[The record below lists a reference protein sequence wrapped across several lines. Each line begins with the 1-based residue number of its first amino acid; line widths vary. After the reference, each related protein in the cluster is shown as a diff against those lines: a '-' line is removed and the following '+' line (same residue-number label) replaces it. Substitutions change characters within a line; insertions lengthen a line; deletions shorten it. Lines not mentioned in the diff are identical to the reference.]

1 VNAGAH
7 EPPVILYTA
16 AHGGFSHE
24 AVPLGGG
31 AAVCDRLLEEWTRA
45 QPFPFRS
52 ITPSILGSPAPLG
65 GDLVRFG
72 ERAYA
77 RFCRDFERAITSEI
91 LRQDPAQV
99 VVLSNDISEGPDFA
113 ALAARGYRIF
123 TIYHV
128 DVVAYVA
135 GIYARGL
142 IRPETTVRWY
152 RRARRFLP
160 DMARL
165 VWDKQEASVRAS
177 QGLIVPSEGMREILL
192 RCYPDC
198 APWKIHVI
206 PWGTWDPGPP
216 VSPEALRAEFG
227 VPRDARVLLT
237 LSRISPEKGQDL
249 LLETLIEWER
259 RGDFPNFPVWLFIC
273 GDAAFMQ
280 GQRFLAK
287 LRRLAGKLRR
297 TRVVF
302 PGYVTGDRKRAFFAL
317 ADLYVFPSRHE
328 SYGLTLLE
336 ALASGLPAV
345 CLESV
350 GARSVMRQEFGE
362 LVTAA
367 GLRPAIARLLSDNAL
382 RDDMGQAAQEFA
394 RGARFSDAAAAL
406 AGLLTNMEE
415 KANREPVR
423 FSDSPGR

>member
-1 VNAGAH
+1 MNAGVY

-16 AHGGFSHE
+16 AHGGFSRE

-31 AAVCDRLLEEWTRA
+31 AAVCDRLVEEWSRT
-45 QPFPFRS
+45 QPFPFRLIS
-52 ITPSILGSPAPLG
+52 PSILGAPAPLG
-65 GDLVRFG
+65 RDLVRFG

-77 RFCRDFERAITSEI
+77 RFCREFERAITGEI
-91 LRQDPAQV
+91 LRHDPDRV

-135 GIYARGL
+135 NIYAHGL

-152 RRARRFLP
+152 RRLRHFVP
-160 DMARL
+160 DMAKL
-165 VWDKQEASVRAS
+165 VWEKQEASVRGS
-177 QGLIVPSEGMREILL
+177 QGIVVPSEGMRDVLM
-192 RCYPDC
+192 RCYPEC
-198 APWKIHVI
+198 APKKINVI
-206 PWGTWDPGPP
+206 PWGTWDPGSP
-216 VSPEALRAEFG
+216 VSSEALRDEFG

-249 LLETLIEWER
+249 LLEALLEWER

-280 GQRFLAK
+280 GARFFERLRQLA
-287 LRRLAGKLRR
+287 AKLRR
-297 TRVVF
+297 TRVIF
-302 PGYVTGDRKRAFFAL
+302 PGYVTGERKRAFFAL

-336 ALASGLPAV
+336 ALAAGLPAV
-345 CLESV
+345 CLDSV
-350 GARSVMRQEFGE
+350 GARSVMRDEFGE
-362 LVTAA
+362 LVPPA
-367 GLRPAIARLLSDNAL
+367 GLRPAIARLLSDDAL
-382 RDDMGQAAQEFA
+382 RRGMGMAAREFA
-394 RGARFSDAAAAL
+394 LRARFSDAAAAL
-406 AGLLTNMEE
+406 AGLLKT
-415 KANREPVR
+415 NREPGL
-423 FSDSPGR
+423 FSDSPLP